1 MNILGIAD
9 SNLEPVDYSDIL
21 NKIIQQITQQQPFK
35 ISKNKNHL
43 IIDLETITE
52 QLIKQNIANPISS
65 KGIIKSAT
73 VNFNSNT
80 QNIFNQQI
88 RQIRDLLKDK
98 LQELARDN
106 NHPDINSLTHSFI
119 RTLQQINNQKF
130 DLYYNF
136 PAIQNVKTSEL
147 ETRVNEN
154 VGSHSILKF
163 HKLTISVRNINQFTQ
178 DLKQGLRNYI
188 EEKLDQESSEDV
200 EDTLEILDNL
210 TNDKSSDF
218 YKLQKVVDS
227 ESLGKLKK
235 HAKICY
241 LEYLAANLATNN
253 NPDLVYLQD
262 LIRRLKD
269 MVAYIYDHDK
279 QDGDYRVSYGGE
291 TINYRDWF
299 SRSEVFDSLP
309 IIPIISESLGETTSP
324 DGSERTFTF
333 GLKLKFNN
341 PVQARGGKPAFDYHL
356 DTINPDKAEAKK
368 PEFYQESLY
377 YQKVLK
383 LAFVYYFAFATHSNP
398 DQEDYD
404 PQSELTYN
412 VRESFETDFLPIFQ
426 GTDEDKKSNFLQR
439 VIQDFNQNKVLKK
452 INRLKS
458 LLHHCLKQS
467 TILEPQNFPIK
478 IGIYK
483 GILESDIEKIS
494 NGLFFN
500 HLVESNTKECLQYIT
515 IGDSSPD
522 TGIFCQLPGNLKI
535 EDIRY
540 YQTSENQ
547 EFTINYHGIDKI
559 QKCLPVFFLPKSN
572 PIRQNTRKLFIN
584 IPGIIFPYDQKCLN
598 KGHYNSVQS
607 FIYRFT
613 MSLLI
618 YIILLI
624 ILEGWGLVFLP
635 IFRLH
640 EGSENKPFESE
651 KFMANLSKVISHL
664 LNNKY
669 RANSQGLRIKNL
681 TQSFT
686 KGNAL
691 GSLYSVLPRKFI
703 LDQSAN
709 RPSFSLDKLALIV
722 VSSVESDGL
731 FKGDR
736 QDRISTVF
744 GEAIGIRKQSENQ
757 IVVQLLKTFSE
768 NYLSRN
774 LYTEPSI
781 LIDVVDYLYEELGYR
796 HFLYIAKAPF
806 TDNLNLTKQVDN
818 EDEFYFMS
826 PTLIKSLQS
835 GLPDIKIYPVFFNKY
850 YVRKRKMKT
859 LDQFSYSLK
868 DTAKL
873 LNLVEDPS
881 KNVVVFFNLFNGLSV
896 ETRNEDDRFYN
907 GVMSYATLL
916 NIYQGVL
923 DDQHIREGLIHD
935 NSLKQDILQYLT
947 FFHFYRLEKK
957 LVRNKIQIKLD
968 PYDRVIGDDSL
979 RKKSV
984 FNHINGKANFN
995 SLAFLSEVNSIL
1007 YPQNRRRPQ
1016 SDSTNN
1022 LVDQ

>member
-9 SNLEPVDYSDIL
+9 SNLELVDYSDIL
-21 NKIIQQITQQQPFK
+21 TKIIQQIPQQQPLK

-43 IIDLETITE
+43 IINFETITN
-52 QLIKQNIANPISS
+52 QLIEQNIANPISS
-65 KGIIKSAT
+65 RGISKSAT

-88 RQIRDLLKDK
+88 RQIRDLLQDK

-106 NHPDINSLTHSFI
+106 NHRDINSLTHSFI
-119 RTLQQINNQKF
+119 RTLQEINKQKF
-130 DLYYNF
+130 SLYYNF
-136 PAIQNVKTSEL
+136 QTKQNVRTSEL
-147 ETRVNEN
+147 ETRLND
-154 VGSHSILKF
+154 VGSNSLLKF

-178 DLKQGLRNYI
+178 DLKQGISNYI

-200 EDTLEILDNL
+200 QDTLEILDNL

-218 YKLQKVVDS
+218 YKLQKVVDT

-253 NPDLVYLQD
+253 HPDLVYLQD

-269 MVAYIYDHDK
+269 MVAYIDDHDK
-279 QDGDYRVSYGGE
+279 QDGDYLVSYGGE

-341 PVQARGGKPAFDYHL
+341 PVQARGGKPPFDYYI
-356 DTINPDKAEAKK
+356 DMINPDKAEAQKR
-368 PEFYQESLY
+368 EFSQESLY

-383 LAFVYYFAFATHSNP
+383 IAFLYYFAFATRSNP
-398 DQEDYD
+398 DEEGYD

-412 VRESFETDFLPIFQ
+412 VRESFETHFLPIFQ
-426 GTDEDKKSNFLQR
+426 GTDEDAKSKFLR
-439 VIQDFNQNKVLKK
+439 GVIKGFNQYNVIKK
-452 INRLKS
+452 IRKLKL
-458 LLHHCLKQS
+458 LLHDFIKQF
-467 TILEPQNFPIK
+467 TILAPQNFPVK

-500 HLVESNTKECLQYIT
+500 QVVERNTKECLQYIT

-547 EFTINYHGIDKI
+547 QFTIDYHGIDKI

-572 PIRQNTRKLFIN
+572 PIRKKTGEIFIN

-598 KGHYNSVQS
+598 QGHYDSVQS

-618 YIILLI
+618 NISLRI
-624 ILEGWGLVFLP
+624 ILEDTKPVFLP

-640 EGSENKPFESE
+640 EGSENEPLESE

-669 RANSQGLRIKNL
+669 RANSQGFRIEKL
-681 TQSFT
+681 TQSYT

-691 GSLYSVLPRKFI
+691 GSLYSVLPRKFS
-703 LDQSAN
+703 LDQSADS
-709 RPSFSLDKLALIV
+709 RSFSLDKLALIV
-722 VSSVESDGL
+722 VSSAESDGL

-736 QDRISTVF
+736 QDRISTIF
-744 GEAIGIRKQSENQ
+744 GEAIGINKQSDNQ
-757 IVVQLLKTFSE
+757 IVVQLLKTFSG

-781 LIDVVDYLYEELGYR
+781 LIDVVDYLYKQGYR
-796 HFLYIAKAPF
+796 NFLYIAKAPF
-806 TDNLNLTKQVDN
+806 TDNLHLTQVEEND

-850 YVRKRKMKT
+850 YVKKSKK
-859 LDQFSYSLK
+859 LNQDSYSLK
-868 DTAKL
+868 DTANL

-881 KNVVVFFNLFNGLSV
+881 KKVVVFFNLFNGVSV
-896 ETRNEDDRFYN
+896 KTRNEDDRFYN

-947 FFHFYRLEKK
+947 FFHFYRFEKTLTGK
-957 LVRNKIQIKLD
+957 NIQIKLD
-968 PYDRVIGDDSL
+968 PYDRVIGDESL
-979 RKKSV
+979 RKKCL
-984 FNHINGKANFN
+984 FKHMNGKTDFN

-1007 YPQNRRRPQ
+1007 YPQNQR
-1016 SDSTNN
+1016 
-1022 LVDQ
+1022 

>member
-1 MNILGIAD
+1 MG
-9 SNLEPVDYSDIL
+9 S
-21 NKIIQQITQQQPFK
+21 
-35 ISKNKNHL
+35 
-43 IIDLETITE
+43 
-52 QLIKQNIANPISS
+52 
-65 KGIIKSAT
+65 
-73 VNFNSNT
+73 
-80 QNIFNQQI
+80 
-88 RQIRDLLKDK
+88 
-98 LQELARDN
+98 
-106 NHPDINSLTHSFI
+106 NSL
-119 RTLQQINNQKF
+119 
-130 DLYYNF
+130 
-136 PAIQNVKTSEL
+136 
-147 ETRVNEN
+147 
-154 VGSHSILKF
+154 LKF

-178 DLKQGLRNYI
+178 DLKQGISNYI

-200 EDTLEILDNL
+200 QDTLEILDNL

-218 YKLQKVVDS
+218 YKLQKVVDT

-235 HAKICY
+235 HAKIFY
-241 LEYLAANLATNN
+241 LEYLATNLATNN
-253 NPDLVYLQD
+253 HPDLVYLQD

-269 MVAYIYDHDK
+269 MVAYIDDHDK
-279 QDGDYRVSYGGE
+279 QDGDYLVSYGGE

-341 PVQARGGKPAFDYHL
+341 PVQARGGKPPFDYYI
-356 DTINPDKAEAKK
+356 DMINPDKAEAQKR
-368 PEFYQESLY
+368 EFSQESLY

-383 LAFVYYFAFATHSNP
+383 IAFLYYFAFETRSNP
-398 DQEDYD
+398 DEEGYD

-412 VRESFETDFLPIFQ
+412 VRESFETHFLPIFQ
-426 GTDEDKKSNFLQR
+426 GTDEDAKSKFLR
-439 VIQDFNQNKVLKK
+439 GVIKGFNQYNVIKK
-452 INRLKS
+452 IRKLKL
-458 LLHHCLKQS
+458 LLHAFIKQS
-467 TILEPQNFPIK
+467 TILAPQNFPVK

-500 HLVESNTKECLQYIT
+500 QVVERNTKECLQYIT

-547 EFTINYHGIDKI
+547 QFTIDYHGIDKI

-572 PIRQNTRKLFIN
+572 PIRKKTGEIFIN

-598 KGHYNSVQS
+598 QGHYDSVQS

-613 MSLLI
+613 VSLLI
-618 YIILLI
+618 NISLRI
-624 ILEGWGLVFLP
+624 ILEDTNEVFLP

-640 EGSENKPFESE
+640 EGSENEPLESE

-669 RANSQGLRIKNL
+669 RANSQGFRIEKL
-681 TQSFT
+681 TQSYT

-691 GSLYSVLPRKFI
+691 GSLYSVLPRKFT
-703 LDQSAN
+703 LDQSADS
-709 RPSFSLDKLALIV
+709 RSFSLDKLALIV
-722 VSSVESDGL
+722 VSSAESDGL

-736 QDRISTVF
+736 QDRISTIF
-744 GEAIGIRKQSENQ
+744 GEAIGIKKQSDNQ
-757 IVVQLLKTFSE
+757 IIVQLLKTFSG

-781 LIDVVDYLYEELGYR
+781 LIDLIYDLYHQSGLEYR

-806 TDNLNLTKQVDN
+806 TDNLHLTQVEEND

-826 PTLIKSLQS
+826 PSLIKSLQS

-850 YVRKRKMKT
+850 YVKKSKK
-859 LDQFSYSLK
+859 LNQDSYSLK
-868 DTAKL
+868 DTANL

-881 KNVVVFFNLFNGLSV
+881 KKVVVFFNLFNGVSV
-896 ETRNEDDRFYN
+896 KTRNEDDRFYN

-947 FFHFYRLEKK
+947 FFHFYRFEKTLTGK
-957 LVRNKIQIKLD
+957 NIQIKLD
-968 PYDRVIGDDSL
+968 TIALLVMNLYAKNV
-979 RKKSV
+979 
-984 FNHINGKANFN
+984 
-995 SLAFLSEVNSIL
+995 FLS
-1007 YPQNRRRPQ
+1007 
-1016 SDSTNN
+1016 T
-1022 LVDQ
+1022 

>member
-9 SNLEPVDYSDIL
+9 SNLELVDYSDIL
-21 NKIIQQITQQQPFK
+21 TKIIEQIPQQQPFK
-35 ISKNKNHL
+35 ISRNKNHL
-43 IIDLETITE
+43 IIDLETITN

-65 KGIIKSAT
+65 RGISKSAT

-88 RQIRDLLKDK
+88 RQIRDLLQDK

-106 NHPDINSLTHSFI
+106 NHRDINSLTHSFI
-119 RTLQQINNQKF
+119 RTLQEINKTLQEINNQKLS
-130 DLYYNF
+130 LYYDF
-136 PAIQNVKTSEL
+136 PTKPNVRTSEL
-147 ETRVNEN
+147 ETRLND
-154 VGSHSILKF
+154 VGSNSLLKF

-178 DLKQGLRNYI
+178 DLKQGLSNYI

-200 EDTLEILDNL
+200 QDTLEILDNL

-218 YKLQKVVDS
+218 YKLQKVVDT

-241 LEYLAANLATNN
+241 LEYLATNLATNN
-253 NPDLVYLQD
+253 HPDLVYLQD

-269 MVAYIYDHDK
+269 MVAYIDDHDK
-279 QDGDYRVSYGGE
+279 QDGDYLVSYGGE

-341 PVQARGGKPAFDYHL
+341 PTSATGSKPPFDYYIEM
-356 DTINPDKAEAKK
+356 INPEQE
-368 PEFYQESLY
+368 EFSQESQY
-377 YQKVLK
+377 YKKVLK
-383 LAFVYYFAFATHSNP
+383 IAFIYYFAFATRSNP

-412 VRESFETDFLPIFQ
+412 VSESFETYFLPIFQ
-426 GTDEDKKSNFLQR
+426 GTDEDAKSKFLR
-439 VIQDFNQNKVLKK
+439 GVIKGFKQCNVITK
-452 INRLKS
+452 IMKLKS
-458 LLHHCLKQS
+458 LLHDFIKQS
-467 TILEPQNFPIK
+467 TILAPQNFPVK

-500 HLVESNTKECLQYIT
+500 QVVERNTKECLQYIT

-547 EFTINYHGIDKI
+547 QFTINYYGIDQIK
-559 QKCLPVFFLPKSN
+559 KSLPVFFLPKSDL
-572 PIRQNTRKLFIN
+572 TRKTTGQIFSN
-584 IPGIIFPYDQKCLN
+584 IPGIIFPYDKECLN
-598 KGHYNSVQS
+598 QGHYDFVQS

-618 YIILLI
+618 NISLRI
-624 ILEGWGLVFLP
+624 ILEDWKLVFLP

-640 EGSENKPFESE
+640 EGSEDKPFEAE
-651 KFMANLSKVISHL
+651 KFMGNLSKVISHL

-681 TQSFT
+681 TDKFA

-691 GSLYSVLPRKFI
+691 GSLYSVLPRKFS
-703 LDQSAN
+703 LDKSADS
-709 RPSFSLDKLALIV
+709 RSFSLDKLALIV

-736 QDRISTVF
+736 QDRISTIF
-744 GEAIGIRKQSENQ
+744 GEAIGIKKQSDNQ
-757 IVVQLLKTFSE
+757 IVVQLLKTFSG

-781 LIDVVDYLYEELGYR
+781 LIDLIYDLYHQSGLEYR

-806 TDNLNLTKQVDN
+806 TDNLHLTQVEDN
-818 EDEFYFMS
+818 DEDEFYFMS
-826 PTLIKSLQS
+826 PTLIQSLQS
-835 GLPDIKIYPVFFNKY
+835 GLPDIKIYPIFFNKY
-850 YVRKRKMKT
+850 YVRKKKT
-859 LDQFSYSLK
+859 LYQDSYSLK
-868 DTAKL
+868 DTANL

-881 KNVVVFFNLFNGLSV
+881 KNVVVFFNLFNGVSV
-896 ETRNEDDRFYN
+896 KTKNEDDRFYN

-935 NSLKQDILQYLT
+935 NFLKQDILQYLT
-947 FFHFYRLEKK
+947 FFHFYRFEKK
-957 LVRNKIQIKLD
+957 LVGKNIQIKLD
-968 PYDRVIGDDSL
+968 PYDRVIGDESL
-979 RKKSV
+979 RKKCL
-984 FNHINGKANFN
+984 FKHMNGKTDFN

-1007 YPQNRRRPQ
+1007 YPQNQR
-1016 SDSTNN
+1016 
-1022 LVDQ
+1022 

>member
-35 ISKNKNHL
+35 ISQNKNHL

-253 NPDLVYLQD
+253 NRDLVYLQD

-341 PVQARGGKPAFDYHL
+341 PVQARGGKPAFDYYIEM
-356 DTINPDKAEAKK
+356 INPEQE
-368 PEFYQESLY
+368 EFSQESQY
-377 YQKVLK
+377 YKKVLK
-383 LAFVYYFAFATHSNP
+383 IAFIYYFAFATRSNP

-412 VRESFETDFLPIFQ
+412 VRESFETHFLPIFQ
-426 GTDEDKKSNFLQR
+426 GTDEDEKSKCLR
-439 VIQDFNQNKVLKK
+439 GIIQVFNQYNVIKK
-452 INRLKS
+452 IENLKL
-458 LLHHCLKQS
+458 LLHAFIKQS
-467 TILEPQNFPIK
+467 AILAPQNFPVK

-500 HLVESNTKECLQYIT
+500 QVVERNTKECLQYIT

-547 EFTINYHGIDKI
+547 EFTIDYHGIDKI
-559 QKCLPVFFLPKSN
+559 QKCLPVFFLPKSD
-572 PIRQNTRKLFIN
+572 PIRQKTGEIFIN

-598 KGHYNSVQS
+598 QGHYNSVQS
-607 FIYRFT
+607 FIYQFT
-613 MSLLI
+613 MALLI
-618 YIILLI
+618 NISLRI
-624 ILEGWGLVFLP
+624 ILEDWKQVFLP

-640 EGSENKPFESE
+640 EGSEDKPFEAE

-669 RANSQGLRIKNL
+669 RANSQGFRIKKL
-681 TQSFT
+681 TDKLA

-691 GSLYSVLPRKFI
+691 GSLYSVLPRKFS
-703 LDQSAN
+703 LDQSADS
-709 RPSFSLDKLALIV
+709 RSFSLDKLALIV
-722 VSSVESDGL
+722 VSSAESDGL

-736 QDRISTVF
+736 QDRISTIF
-744 GEAIGIRKQSENQ
+744 GEAIGIKKQSDNQ
-757 IVVQLLKTFSE
+757 IVVQLLKTFSG

-781 LIDVVDYLYEELGYR
+781 LIDLIYDLYHQSGLEYR

-806 TDNLNLTKQVDN
+806 TDNLHLTQVEDN
-818 EDEFYFMS
+818 DEDEFYFMS
-826 PTLIKSLQS
+826 PTLIQSLQS
-835 GLPDIKIYPVFFNKY
+835 GLPDIKIYPIFFNKY
-850 YVRKRKMKT
+850 YVRKKKT
-859 LDQFSYSLK
+859 LYQDSYSLK
-868 DTAKL
+868 DTANL

-881 KNVVVFFNLFNGLSV
+881 KNVVVFFNLFNGVSV
-896 ETRNEDDRFYN
+896 KTKNEDDRFYN

-935 NSLKQDILQYLT
+935 NFLKQDILQYLT
-947 FFHFYRLEKK
+947 FFHFYRFEKK
-957 LVRNKIQIKLD
+957 LVGKNIQIKLD
-968 PYDRVIGDDSL
+968 PYDRVIGDESL
-979 RKKSV
+979 RKKCL
-984 FNHINGKANFN
+984 FKHMNGKTDFN

-1007 YPQNRRRPQ
+1007 YPQNQR
-1016 SDSTNN
+1016 
-1022 LVDQ
+1022 

>member
-1 MNILGIAD
+1 MG
-9 SNLEPVDYSDIL
+9 S
-21 NKIIQQITQQQPFK
+21 
-35 ISKNKNHL
+35 
-43 IIDLETITE
+43 
-52 QLIKQNIANPISS
+52 
-65 KGIIKSAT
+65 
-73 VNFNSNT
+73 
-80 QNIFNQQI
+80 
-88 RQIRDLLKDK
+88 
-98 LQELARDN
+98 
-106 NHPDINSLTHSFI
+106 NSL
-119 RTLQQINNQKF
+119 
-130 DLYYNF
+130 
-136 PAIQNVKTSEL
+136 
-147 ETRVNEN
+147 
-154 VGSHSILKF
+154 LKF

-178 DLKQGLRNYI
+178 DLKQGLSNYI

-200 EDTLEILDNL
+200 QDTLEILDNL

-218 YKLQKVVDS
+218 YKLQKVVDT

-235 HAKICY
+235 HAKIFY
-241 LEYLAANLATNN
+241 LEYLATNLATNN
-253 NPDLVYLQD
+253 HPDLVYLQD

-269 MVAYIYDHDK
+269 MVAYIDDHDK
-279 QDGDYRVSYGGE
+279 QDGDYLVSYGGE

-341 PVQARGGKPAFDYHL
+341 PVQARGGKPPFDYYI
-356 DTINPDKAEAKK
+356 DMINPDKAEAQKR
-368 PEFYQESLY
+368 EFSQESLY

-383 LAFVYYFAFATHSNP
+383 IAFLYYFAFETRSNP
-398 DQEDYD
+398 DEEGYD

-412 VRESFETDFLPIFQ
+412 VRESFETHFLPIFQ
-426 GTDEDKKSNFLQR
+426 GTDEDAKSKFLR
-439 VIQDFNQNKVLKK
+439 GVIKGFNQYNVIKK
-452 INRLKS
+452 IRKLKL
-458 LLHHCLKQS
+458 LLHAFIKQS
-467 TILEPQNFPIK
+467 TILAPQNFPVK

-500 HLVESNTKECLQYIT
+500 QVVERNTKECLQYIT

-547 EFTINYHGIDKI
+547 QFTIDYHGIDKI

-572 PIRQNTRKLFIN
+572 PIRKKTGEIFIN

-598 KGHYNSVQS
+598 QGHYDSVQS

-613 MSLLI
+613 VSLLI
-618 YIILLI
+618 NISLRI
-624 ILEGWGLVFLP
+624 ILEDTNEVFLP

-640 EGSENKPFESE
+640 EGSENEPLESE

-669 RANSQGLRIKNL
+669 RANSQGFRIEKL
-681 TQSFT
+681 TQSYT

-691 GSLYSVLPRKFI
+691 GSLYSVLPRKFT
-703 LDQSAN
+703 LDQSADS
-709 RPSFSLDKLALIV
+709 RSFSLDKLALIV
-722 VSSVESDGL
+722 VSSAESDGL

-736 QDRISTVF
+736 QDRISTIF
-744 GEAIGIRKQSENQ
+744 GEAIGIKKQSDNQ
-757 IVVQLLKTFSE
+757 IIVQLLKTFSG

-781 LIDVVDYLYEELGYR
+781 LIDLIYDLYHQSGLEYR

-806 TDNLNLTKQVDN
+806 TDNLHLTQVEEND

-826 PTLIKSLQS
+826 PSLIKSLQS

-850 YVRKRKMKT
+850 YVKKSKK
-859 LDQFSYSLK
+859 LNQDSYSLK
-868 DTAKL
+868 DTANL

-881 KNVVVFFNLFNGLSV
+881 KKVVVFFNLFNGVSV
-896 ETRNEDDRFYN
+896 KTRNEDDRFYN

-947 FFHFYRLEKK
+947 FFHFYRFEKTLTGK
-957 LVRNKIQIKLD
+957 NIQIKLD
-968 PYDRVIGDDSL
+968 TIALLVMNLYAKNV
-979 RKKSV
+979 
-984 FNHINGKANFN
+984 
-995 SLAFLSEVNSIL
+995 FLS
-1007 YPQNRRRPQ
+1007 
-1016 SDSTNN
+1016 T
-1022 LVDQ
+1022 